1 MKLVDTNVL
10 LYTAKADSPFHV
22 DARGWLDAALSR
34 GEPIGFAWLA
44 MIGFVRIATN
54 PRVTNPPLS
63 RAEALDLVEAWLG
76 ASSAHILE
84 PGPRHAEFLREMLT
98 VAGPS
103 PNHAND
109 AHLAAIARQH
119 KATVITFDSDFGQ
132 FPGINWA
139 QPQR

>member
-10 LYTAKADSPFHV
+10 VYAAYRPSKFHLDSL
-22 DARGWLDAALSR
+22 GWLDAALSR

-44 MIGFVRIATN
+44 LIGFVRIATN
-54 PRVTNPPLS
+54 PKMTDPPFS
-63 RAEALDLVEAWLG
+63 RTAALDLVEAWLG
-76 ASSAHILE
+76 APSAYILE

-98 VAGPS
+98 VAGSS
-103 PNHAND
+103 PNLTND